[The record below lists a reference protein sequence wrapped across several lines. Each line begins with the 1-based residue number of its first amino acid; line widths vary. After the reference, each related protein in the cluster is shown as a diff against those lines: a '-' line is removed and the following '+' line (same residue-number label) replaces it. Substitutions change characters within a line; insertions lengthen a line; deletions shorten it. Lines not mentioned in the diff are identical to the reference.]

1 METREKEVKYYPQ
14 FKDKVPSGH
23 KNTALSKILK
33 QDTEKRKEKKLIKK
47 YCYGNLGSW
56 SKRKLPYN
64 TQEKGLISEVT
75 PIKSHNLQVIQ

>member
-1 METREKEVKYYPQ
+1 METGEKEVKYYPQ

-33 QDTEKRKEKKLIKK
+33 QNTEKRKEKKNNKKK

-64 TQEKGLISEVT
+64 TQEKGLISKVT
-75 PIKSHNLQVIQ
+75 PIKSP